1 MTNGWAMMREYVEG
15 ERDANADADADALK
29 RARRVSA

>member
-15 ERDANADADADALK
+15 ERDTKADALK
-29 RARRVSA
+29 RARRVSV